1 MTNNNDKKVLKSSVE
16 REQSE
21 SVSSAGCE
29 KIKGSKNLNVPA
41 KREQNDTCISSAER
55 EEQVTEAQ
63 SKGNVPALRFPEFS
77 GEWNFEL
84 LDTIAP
90 NITSGKSK
98 PSLGEYNLYGS
109 TGIIGKT
116 ATADYSGNMLLVA
129 RVGANAGSLQLVN
142 DNCGITDNTLII
154 KPCKL
159 SSHYLYFYLQH
170 YNLNRLVFG
179 SGQPLITA
187 GMLKTVRIPF
197 GNQLEQR
204 KIERLLLLI
213 DMRISTQNKIIE
225 DLKKLK
231 SAIAEALF
239 CTPKESMPAKR
250 VSTYSKEWKLIK
262 LSDISQRVQTKNTG
276 SKCRQVLTIAAQHG
290 LVNQED
296 FFNKIVASENLEG
309 YYLLRKGDFAY
320 NKSYSGDYAWGAV
333 KRLDRYEQGVL
344 SPLYICF
351 RPDTAKVDADYLAH
365 YFESKKWHKGIAD
378 IAGEGTRNHGLLNI
392 SVIDFFNTIHRI
404 PDLDEQKNIA
414 QVLNLLTFKLSC
426 EQRVMQSLT
435 MQRSYLL
442 QKMFI

>member
-1 MTNNNDKKVLKSSVE
+1 M
-16 REQSE
+16 
-21 SVSSAGCE
+21 
-29 KIKGSKNLNVPA
+29 
-41 KREQNDTCISSAER
+41 
-55 EEQVTEAQ
+55 
-63 SKGNVPALRFPEFS
+63 
-77 GEWNFEL
+77 
-84 LDTIAP
+84 
-90 NITSGKSK
+90 
-98 PSLGEYNLYGS
+98 
-109 TGIIGKT
+109 
-116 ATADYSGNMLLVA
+116 
-129 RVGANAGSLQLVN
+129 
-142 DNCGITDNTLII
+142 
-154 KPCKL
+154 
-159 SSHYLYFYLQH
+159 
-170 YNLNRLVFG
+170 
-179 SGQPLITA
+179 
-187 GMLKTVRIPF
+187 
-197 GNQLEQR
+197 
-204 KIERLLLLI
+204 
-213 DMRISTQNKIIE
+213 
-225 DLKKLK
+225 